1 MNEDL
6 RIIQIIP
13 ISIAKDKLSLEDD
26 LEKLI
31 NSDKPMGEKEVE
43 IKRILKELVSLN
55 EMLKLWTNY
64 SGTEKMGE

>member
-26 LEKLI
+26 LEKVI

-55 EMLKLWTNY
+55 EMLKLWANY
-64 SGTEKMGE
+64 SGTEKMEE

>member
-31 NSDKPMGEKEVE
+31 NSDKPIGEKEVE
-43 IKRILKELVSLN
+43 IKGILKELVSLN

>member
-26 LEKLI
+26 LEKVI
-31 NSDKPMGEKEVE
+31 NSDRPMGDKEVE

-55 EMLKLWTNY
+55 EMLKLWANY
-64 SGTEKMGE
+64 SGTEQNKE